1 MTDCSNISPT
11 SIVANTISYINIPY
25 DALAGGTVDYQ
36 FTLSDLVTGGDDSIC
51 PTECTF
57 LNIDTVG
64 VKSPWVID
72 ATDYDCKYTGPIF
85 KVNYR
90 GFETSSGHIDPE

>member
-11 SIVANTISYINIPY
+11 SIVANTINYINVRY
-25 DALAGGTVDYQ
+25 DALAGSTIDYP

-57 LNIDTVG
+57 LNLDTVG
-64 VKSPWVID
+64 NKSPSLLDPVTD
-72 ATDYDCKYTGPIF
+72 ATPGC
-85 KVNYR
+85 
-90 GFETSSGHIDPE
+90 